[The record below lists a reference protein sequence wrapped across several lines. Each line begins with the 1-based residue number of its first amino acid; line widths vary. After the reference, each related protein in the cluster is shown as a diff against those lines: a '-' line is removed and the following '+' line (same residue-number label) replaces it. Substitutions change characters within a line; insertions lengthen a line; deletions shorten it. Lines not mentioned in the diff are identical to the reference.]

1 MWPLGDENARGG
13 ARIAAVVAPSDRQAS
28 GYGEALVPRLMTA
41 PRQSP
46 VVRVPAGVFER
57 TSWQRRYAARLRV
70 TDAVVV
76 CAAVVLAQYVR
87 FGSDLMPAG
96 YPRWFVPTFSVLFA
110 VGWLYALASS
120 RSRSPRVIGSG
131 FEEYRRVISAS
142 FWTFGAI
149 AIVTLLLRVDIARG
163 YLAVALPVGTMGLVL
178 ARYGWRKHISSR
190 RGQGHYQTAVLAF
203 GDLAA
208 VRELAAEL
216 TRNPREGFQI
226 VGVGVAGYGEPRG
239 EYLSIDGGGIPII
252 GGEAHVVDA
261 THTCGA
267 DTVMITS
274 ADSFGVRGVQRLAW
288 ELEPMGVDLILATGV
303 ADVALSRLVMRPISG
318 LPLLHVE
325 KPQYHGT
332 KRFQKRA
339 FDVCFAVAVLAVA
352 SPILLIAA
360 LAVKLSDRGPVL
372 YCSERIGI
380 GGEPF
385 PMLKFRTMVQDA
397 DKQLPSL
404 LSHNESDGVLFKIRD
419 DPRVTRVGRV
429 LRKLSIDEL
438 PQFINVLRNEMSVV
452 GPRPPLRR
460 EADRY
465 DRDVLRRLL
474 VKPGIT
480 GLWQVSGR
488 SDLDWSDAVRLDLSY
503 VDNWSMVGDLLIVVK
518 TVGAVLERKG
528 AY

>member
-1 MWPLGDENARGG
+1 MKMWPLGDENARGS
-13 ARIAAVVAPSDRQAS
+13 ARITGLMAAPDRAVAP
-28 GYGEALVPRLMTA
+28 RLIAAQRT
-41 PRQSP
+41 SP
-46 VVRVPAGVFER
+46 VVRVPTGVFER
-57 TSWQRRYAARLRV
+57 TSWQRRYAARLRI
-70 TDAVVV
+70 TDTVVV
-76 CAAVVLAQYVR
+76 CAAVILAHYLR
-87 FGSDLMPAG
+87 FGSELAPTG
-96 YPRWFVPTFSVLFA
+96 YPRGFVPTFSVLFA

-120 RSRSPRVIGSG
+120 RSRSPRVVGSG
-131 FEEYRRVISAS
+131 FDEYRRVISAS

-149 AIVTLLLRVDIARG
+149 AIVTLLLRIDIARG
-163 YLAVALPVGTMGLVL
+163 YLAVALPVGTAGLIIT
-178 ARYGWRKHISSR
+178 RYAWRKHISSR
-190 RGQGHYQTAVLAF
+190 RREGHYQTAVMAF
-203 GDLAA
+203 GDLTA
-208 VRELAAEL
+208 VREVAGEM
-216 TRNPREGFQI
+216 TRNSGEGFHV
-226 VGVGVAGYGEPRG
+226 VGVGIAGYGEPRG
-239 EYLSIDGGGIPII
+239 EYLALEGRNIPII
-252 GGEAHVVDA
+252 GGEAQLVDA
-261 THTCGA
+261 THEYGA
-267 DTVMITS
+267 DTVVITS

-303 ADVALSRLVMRPISG
+303 ADVALSRLVMRPIAG

-339 FDVCFAVAVLAVA
+339 FDTCFAMAVLLVA
-352 SPILLIAA
+352 SPILAIAA
-360 LAVKLSDRGPVL
+360 LAVKVYDRGPVL

-385 PMLKFRTMVQDA
+385 SMLKFRTMVADA

-404 LSHNESDGVLFKIRD
+404 LANNESDGVLFKIRD
-419 DPRVTRVGRV
+419 DPRVTPVGRV
-429 LRKLSIDEL
+429 LRRLSIDEL

-488 SDLDWSDAVRLDLSY
+488 SDLIWSDAVRLDLSY
-503 VDNWSMVGDLLIVVK
+503 VDNWSMVGDLLIVLK